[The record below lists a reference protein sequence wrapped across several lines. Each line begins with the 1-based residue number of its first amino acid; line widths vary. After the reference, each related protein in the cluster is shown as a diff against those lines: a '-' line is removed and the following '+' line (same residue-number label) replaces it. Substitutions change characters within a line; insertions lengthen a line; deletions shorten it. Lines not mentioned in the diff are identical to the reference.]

1 MVSSK
6 PNPFEHAWSQSKM
19 EFEMLALVAQLRWK
33 HSLVDCQVENR
44 DYTEIHFWRNP
55 ETDELVLTYWEIK

>member
-6 PNPFEHAWSQSKM
+6 PNPFEHAWSKSKM
-19 EFEMLALVAQLRWK
+19 EFEMLALCAQLRWK
-33 HSLVDCQVENR
+33 HALVDCHVLGL

-55 ETDELVLTYWEIK
+55 ETEELVLTYWEIK

>member
-1 MVSSK
+1 MVLSK
-6 PNPFEHAWSQSKM
+6 PNPFEHAWSQSKLN
-19 EFEMLALVAQLRWK
+19 FEMLALVAQLRWK

>member
-1 MVSSK
+1 MVLSK

-55 ETDELVLTYWEIK
+55 ETEELVLTYWEIK

>member
-1 MVSSK
+1 MVLSK
-6 PNPFEHAWSQSKM
+6 PNPFEHAWSQSKLN
-19 EFEMLALVAQLRWK
+19 FEMLALVAQLRWK
-33 HSLVDCQVENR
+33 HALVDCQVEGR

>member
-1 MVSSK
+1 MDSSK
-6 PNPFEHAWSQSKM
+6 PNPFEHAWSKSKM

-33 HSLVDCQVENR
+33 HALVDCHVLGL

>member
-1 MVSSK
+1 MVLSK

>member
-1 MVSSK
+1 MVSSS
-6 PNPFEHAWSQSKM
+6 PNPFDFAWSKSKIN
-19 EFEMLALVAQLRWK
+19 FEMLALCAQLRWK

-55 ETDELVLTYWEIK
+55 ETEELVLTYWEIK

>member
-1 MVSSK
+1 
-6 PNPFEHAWSQSKM
+6 M

-55 ETDELVLTYWEIK
+55 ETEELVLTYWEIK